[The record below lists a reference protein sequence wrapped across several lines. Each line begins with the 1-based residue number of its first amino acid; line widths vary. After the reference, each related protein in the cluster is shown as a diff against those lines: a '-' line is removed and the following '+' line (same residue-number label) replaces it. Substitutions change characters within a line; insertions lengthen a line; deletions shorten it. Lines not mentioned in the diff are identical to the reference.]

1 MKRHALKTATCGVP
15 DMSPAAKARGAERVR
30 HAARLARRRTPS
42 PNGSRGRSIGR
53 SQAAFQGSGRMRT
66 EGGGFQLRALAS
78 GSMSVQLRFG
88 SQVQKG
94 AFCRPSLPPLVQRSS
109 WSWRAEF
116 CTDAHPKRFERD
128 FAASALGDFEGAYC
142 PRLGE
147 CLEKPCKSMRP
158 LFPKPLLGLLI
169 LLASAASLGSAIM
182 RFCTRMFDVAAEDL
196 AKVAES

>member
-1 MKRHALKTATCGVP
+1 LHK
-15 DMSPAAKARGAERVR
+15 D
-30 HAARLARRRTPS
+30 
-42 PNGSRGRSIGR
+42 
-53 SQAAFQGSGRMRT
+53 
-66 EGGGFQLRALAS
+66 
-78 GSMSVQLRFG
+78 
-88 SQVQKG
+88 
-94 AFCRPSLPPLVQRSS
+94 S

-116 CTDAHPKRFERD
+116 CSDAHPKRFERD
-128 FAASALGDFEGAYC
+128 FAASALGDFEVAYC

-169 LLASAASLGSAIM
+169 LLASPASLGSAIL